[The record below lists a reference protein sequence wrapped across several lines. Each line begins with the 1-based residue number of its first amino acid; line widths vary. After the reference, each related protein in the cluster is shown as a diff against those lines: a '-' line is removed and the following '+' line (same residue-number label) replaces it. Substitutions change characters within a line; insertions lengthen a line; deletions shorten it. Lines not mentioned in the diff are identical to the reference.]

1 MVAPL
6 APPPEAPAADE
17 PPGPRSWIVGTS
29 AAASPST
36 AAGIPADI
44 AGIAALPAPPPTT
57 QPTTTG
63 GAGDRLDRHL
73 AAAYRLP
80 RNQVQ
85 QWIRDGLVRV
95 NGRPAKASGTLAAG
109 DRVDCEPPPPRAETL
124 LPEAEDL
131 AVLYEDAGLTVLDK
145 PAGLTVHPGAGR
157 TTGTLAHRLL
167 ARYPEM
173 AGVGGPGRPGIVHRL
188 DRGTSGVMVAARTAA
203 AYQRLSRAFAG
214 RTVAKRYLAI
224 VYGRPA
230 APSGLIEA
238 PIGRHPER
246 RKEMTVRRDGRPAR
260 TGYRTVAAQAGI
272 SLLELDLATGRTH
285 QIRVHLKSL
294 GHPLVGDPVY
304 GEARHRALP
313 RPVQAP
319 LRDFPRPALHSWR
332 LALPKSLVR
341 GGEDTADAPADDGG
355 GVGRGRGGGSG
366 ESGPWQDWML
376 FEAPVPQDLR
386 DLWREVTGAPLPDL
400 PAAGPPPAPPRHDP
414 AAGDASGA
422 SGASRGAA
430 APGPATVPP
439 AHRRRR
445 QPRFSS

>member
-1 MVAPL
+1 VGP
-6 APPPEAPAADE
+6 PSPPEI
-17 PPGPRSWIVGTS
+17 SH
-29 AAASPST
+29 
-36 AAGIPADI
+36 
-44 AGIAALPAPPPTT
+44 
-57 QPTTTG
+57 
-63 GAGDRLDRHL
+63 GAGDPLDRLGRTDRADRAGRADRLDRLDLHV
-73 AAAYRLP
+73 AAAYGLP

-85 QWIRDGLVRV
+85 QWIRDGRVRV
-95 NGRPAKASGTLAAG
+95 NGRAGKAAGALAAG
-109 DRVDCEPPPPRAETL
+109 DRIECEPPPPRTETMV
-124 LPEAEDL
+124 PEAADL
-131 AVLYEDAGLTVLDK
+131 VVLHEDAGLTVLDK
-145 PAGLTVHPGAGR
+145 PAGLAVHPGAGR
-157 TTGTLAHRLL
+157 ATGTLAHRLL

-230 APSGLIEA
+230 APAGVIEA

-260 TGYRTVAAQAGI
+260 TGYRTLAAQAGI
-272 SLLELDLATGRTH
+272 ALLELDLATGRTH

-332 LALPKSLVR
+332 LWLPHGLVHGDTE
-341 GGEDTADAPADDGG
+341 GGAAAAAGAGAEPEG
-355 GVGRGRGGGSG
+355 
-366 ESGPWQDWML
+366 WML

-386 DLWREVTGAPLPDL
+386 DLWQTVTGTPLPDL
-400 PAAGPPPAPPRHDP
+400 PAAAPPRSAGGGTATP
-414 AAGDASGA
+414 AA
-422 SGASRGAA
+422 
-430 APGPATVPP
+430 VP
-439 AHRRRR
+439 RRRG
-445 QPRFSS
+445 